1 MPEAYLRRVATPH
14 QRHSAAW
21 KDVDLHELKGQ
32 ALKNAA
38 TQIFADS
45 IAASGS
51 NELVG
56 ALNLREIRRV
66 DPHSGHRISE
76 WRGDPMAWMQMF
88 TGTRRLAR
96 FRFDQNSG
104 R

>member
-21 KDVDLHELKGQ
+21 KDVDLHELSGQ
-32 ALKNAA
+32 AFKNAA

-45 IAASGS
+45 IAVSGS

-56 ALNLREIRRV
+56 ALNLRVHRPRRSALRPSNLSGEEIRCPRCKCLWESASC
-66 DPHSGHRISE
+66 PA
-76 WRGDPMAWMQMF
+76 P
-88 TGTRRLAR
+88 L
-96 FRFDQNSG
+96 
-104 R
+104 